1 MARPIWTGTLSFG
14 LVAVPVGLY
23 SATEDHAV
31 HFRQLQRGTSDR
43 VRNQRVNER
52 TGEEVEYRDIVKGY
66 ELAEGEYV
74 VVEPAELERISP
86 GRSKSI
92 EISGFVDLTRVD
104 PIYFDKTY
112 YLGPRGKEYAKV
124 YGLLHRALADTN
136 RAGLANFVMRGKQ
149 YLAAV
154 RVEGDVLVLQTMHYA
169 DEVRDP
175 HHELDNLPEPA
186 VEPIEKELAMA
197 RQLIEALSEEWDP
210 DQYHDTYTAQVR
222 ELVEAKLSGEE
233 VVTAAPAP
241 ESTNVVDLM
250 AVLERSLAQAG
261 GEAAAGA
268 APEPRKSA
276 AGKSAA
282 GTSPAGKPEP
292 GKSVKERPVKGRPA
306 KGKKGNAAEEESAD
320 ADLSGMSK
328 AELYR
333 LASERELP
341 GRSSMTR
348 EQLLTALKGAGK
360 RTGKLRAVS

>member
-52 TGEEVEYRDIVKGY
+52 TGEEVEFRDIVKGY

-74 VVEPAELERISP
+74 VVEPDELEQISP

-92 EISGFVDLTRVD
+92 DISGFVDLGQID

-112 YLGPRGKEYAKV
+112 YLGPRGAEYAKV
-124 YGLLHRALADTN
+124 YALLHRALAETN
-136 RAGLANFVMRGKQ
+136 RAGLADFVMRGKQ

-175 HHELDNLPEPA
+175 HREIDNLPDQP
-186 VEPIEKELAMA
+186 VKPSQKELAVA
-197 RQLIEALSEEWDP
+197 CQLIEALSTDWEP
-210 DQYHDTYTAQVR
+210 AAYHDNYTAQVR
-222 ELVEAKLSGEE
+222 ELVEAKLEGKE
-233 VVTAAPAP
+233 VVVAEPAP

-250 AVLERSLAQAG
+250 AVLERSLKQAG
-261 GEAAAGA
+261 QGGGKAEELTEEPKGA
-268 APEPRKSA
+268 KKKASGRK
-276 AGKSAA
+276 
-282 GTSPAGKPEP
+282 
-292 GKSVKERPVKGRPA
+292 
-306 KGKKGNAAEEESAD
+306 AAERKPAEQRGEEQPPAE
-320 ADLSGMSK
+320 AQGDLAQLSKTELYQLATERGVQGRSGM
-328 AELYR
+328 
-333 LASERELP
+333 
-341 GRSSMTR
+341 TR
-348 EQLLTALKGAGK
+348 DQLLAALQGAPPKK
-360 RTGKLRAVS
+360 RRLRAAS

>member
-23 SATEDHAV
+23 SATEDHSV

-52 TGEEVEYRDIVKGY
+52 TGEEVEYRDLVKGF

-74 VVEPAELERISP
+74 VVEPAELEQISP

-92 EISGFVDLTRVD
+92 EISGFVELGEID

-124 YGLLHRALADTN
+124 YGLLHRALADTD
-136 RAGLANFVMRGKQ
+136 RAGLASFVMRGKQ

-154 RVEGDVLVLQTMHYA
+154 RVEGEVLVLQTMHYA
-169 DEVRDP
+169 EEVRDP
-175 HHELDNLPEPA
+175 RQEVDNLPEQP
-186 VEPIEKELAMA
+186 VEPSAKELAAA
-197 RQLIEALSEEWDP
+197 RQLIEMLSAEWDP
-210 DQYHDTYTAQVR
+210 AAYHDTYTEQVR
-222 ELVEAKLSGEE
+222 ELVEAKLNGQE
-233 VVTAAPAP
+233 VVSAAPAP

-250 AVLERSLAQAG
+250 AVLERSLQQAG
-261 GEAAAGA
+261 AGADEPARAGGGKRRAARPAAAAQPDRHPDREPA
-268 APEPRKSA
+268 AP
-276 AGKSAA
+276 
-282 GTSPAGKPEP
+282 PEP
-292 GKSVKERPVKGRPA
+292 T
-306 KGKKGNAAEEESAD
+306 
-320 ADLSGMSK
+320 ADLDALNK

-333 LASERELP
+333 LATERDIS

-348 EQLLTALKGAGK
+348 EQLLAALRPAPAKPGRK
-360 RTGKLRAVS
+360 RSLRAVS

>member
-52 TGEEVEYRDIVKGY
+52 TGEEVGFRDIVKGY

-74 VVEPAELERISP
+74 VVEPEELEQISP
-86 GRSKSI
+86 GRSKSLD
-92 EISGFVDLTRVD
+92 ISGFVDLGRID

-112 YLGPRGKEYAKV
+112 YLGPRGAEYAKV
-124 YGLLHRALADTN
+124 YGLLHRALAETN
-136 RAGLANFVMRGKQ
+136 RAGLASFVMRGKQ

-175 HHELDNLPEPA
+175 HREIDNLPDQP
-186 VEPIEKELAMA
+186 VTPSEKELAVA
-197 RQLIEALSEEWDP
+197 CQLIEALSTDWEP
-210 DQYHDTYTAQVR
+210 DSYHDSYTAQVR
-222 ELVEAKLSGEE
+222 ELVEAKLEGKE
-233 VVTAAPAP
+233 VVVAEPAP

-250 AVLERSLAQAG
+250 AVLERSLKQAG
-261 GEAAAGA
+261 ESGGQEE
-268 APEPRKSA
+268 EPKA
-276 AGKSAA
+276 AGKKASGRKAA
-282 GTSPAGKPEP
+282 APAQQ
-292 GKSVKERPVKGRPA
+292 
-306 KGKKGNAAEEESAD
+306 AAEPPAEAEG
-320 ADLSGMSK
+320 DLTQLSK

-333 LASERELP
+333 LATEREVP

-348 EQLLTALKGAGK
+348 DQLLAALREQAPKK
-360 RTGKLRAVS
+360 RRLRAVS

>member
-23 SATEDHAV
+23 SATEDHGV

-52 TGEEVEYRDIVKGY
+52 TGEEVEFRDIVKGF

-74 VVEPAELERISP
+74 VVEPDELDQISP
-86 GRSKSI
+86 GRSKAI
-92 EISGFVDLTRVD
+92 EIGGFVDLAQID

-112 YLGPRGKEYAKV
+112 YLGPRGAEYGKV

-136 RAGLANFVMRGKQ
+136 RAGLASFVMRGKQ

-175 HHELDNLPEPA
+175 HREVDNLPQQALEPSA
-186 VEPIEKELAMA
+186 KELAVA
-197 RQLIEALSEEWDP
+197 CQLIEALSTDWDP
-210 DQYHDTYTAQVR
+210 AAYHDSYTTQVR
-222 ELVEAKLSGEE
+222 ELVEAKLAGKE
-233 VVTAAPAP
+233 VVVAEPAP

-250 AVLERSLAQAG
+250 AVLERSLQQAG
-261 GEAAAGA
+261 EPEEPKPQKAQKAA
-268 APEPRKSA
+268 K
-276 AGKSAA
+276 
-282 GTSPAGKPEP
+282 
-292 GKSVKERPVKGRPA
+292 PA
-306 KGKKGNAAEEESAD
+306 KPAKTAEPDLAA
-320 ADLSGMSK
+320 LSK

-333 LASERELP
+333 LATERELP

-348 EQLLTALKGAGK
+348 DQLLAALQEAPAKK
-360 RTGKLRAVS
+360 RRLRAVS

>member
-14 LVAVPVGLY
+14 LVTVPVGLY
-23 SATEDHAV
+23 SATEDHSV

-52 TGEEVEYRDIVKGY
+52 TGEEVEYREVVKGF

-74 VVEPAELERISP
+74 VLEPAELEQISP

-92 EISGFVDLTRVD
+92 EISGFVDLAEVD

-112 YLGPRGKEYAKV
+112 YLGPRGKEYARV

-136 RAGLANFVMRGKQ
+136 RAGLATFVMRGKQ

-169 DEVRDP
+169 EEVRDP
-175 HHELDNLPEPA
+175 HREIDNLPESA
-186 VEPIEKELAMA
+186 AEPSQKELAAA
-197 RQLIEALSEEWDP
+197 RQLIEMLSADWNPAD
-210 DQYHDTYTAQVR
+210 YHDNYTEQVR
-222 ELVEAKLSGEE
+222 ELVEAKLAGKE

-250 AVLERSLAQAG
+250 AVLERSLQQAG
-261 GEAAAGA
+261 GDE
-268 APEPRKSA
+268 PEPVTA
-276 AGKSAA
+276 P
-282 GTSPAGKPEP
+282 TP
-292 GKSVKERPVKGRPA
+292 
-306 KGKKGNAAEEESAD
+306 KGKAKAKDEEQDEEQPD
-320 ADLSGMSK
+320 EPDGDLDGLSK
-328 AELYR
+328 AELYH
-333 LASERELP
+333 LAAERDIA

-348 EQLLTALKGAGK
+348 DQLLEALRPAQDKPARK
-360 RTGKLRAVS
+360 RRLRAVS

>member
-52 TGEEVEYRDIVKGY
+52 TGEEVEYRDIVKGF

-92 EISGFVDLTRVD
+92 EISGFVDLTQVD
-104 PIYFDKTY
+104 PIFFDKTY
-112 YLGPRGKEYAKV
+112 YLGPRGKEYGKV

-136 RAGLANFVMRGKQ
+136 RAGLATFVMRGKQ

-175 HHELDNLPEPA
+175 HRELDNLPEPA
-186 VEPIEKELAMA
+186 VEPTEKELAVA

-210 DQYHDTYTAQVR
+210 QRYHDTYTAQVR
-222 ELVEAKLSGEE
+222 ELVEAKLAGED

-261 GEAAAGA
+261 AGGTDGRAA
-268 APEPRKSA
+268 
-276 AGKSAA
+276 
-282 GTSPAGKPEP
+282 EP
-292 GKSVKERPVKGRPA
+292 GPA
-306 KGKKGNAAEEESAD
+306 EDGGPAE
-320 ADLSGMSK
+320 DLTGLSK
-328 AELYR
+328 AELYK
-333 LASERELP
+333 LATERELP

-348 EQLLTALKGAGK
+348 DQLLAALQGRAAEPKRKGK
-360 RTGKLRAVS
+360 RPLRAVS